1 MTPALVT
8 AAATLVVALGLSAA
22 TRNRVARGKLRFA
35 ALIALVALALAGAIR
50 VPALAASIPAG
61 VAALDG
67 LLVALAIIV
76 AAVAVALNPFLADR
90 PSARFPNIVQDA
102 VIVVL
107 AFVATTFVMR
117 DTGLVAASAAS
128 AVVVGFALQ
137 DTLGN
142 AFAGLA
148 IQIEKPFR
156 VGHWIRVGEHVGV
169 VEAITWRATKLRTRA
184 GAFVIVPN
192 SVISKEAIVN
202 FNEPVRPVRFS
213 VDIGA
218 TYAKGPNEVR
228 EALFEAVRRSPRA
241 LAEPAP
247 VVHLVDFG
255 NSAIVYRVKFW
266 VAEFAEEDAAL
277 DEVRTAIYYS
287 FARYGIEIPYP
298 IQIEYSREEAP
309 AALPIDAVASALAR
323 VDLFAPLDDDA
334 RRRLAARTRERMFGT
349 GEVIVRQG
357 EAGASLFVVHQGE
370 VVVRLEPDG
379 REVARTRP
387 GGVFGEMSL
396 LTGDPRTATV
406 AAASDSVVFEID
418 ATALRQVVLTQ
429 PEALDAMSRLVVE
442 RRAGL
447 DAAQAAARDDA
458 AIADQSRSLLD
469 RMRRFLRL

>member
-1 MTPALVT
+1 MILMT
-8 AAATLVVALGLSAA
+8 AAATAVIALALSFA
-22 TRNRVARGKLRFA
+22 TRNRVARGKLRSA
-35 ALIALVALALAGAIR
+35 AIVAVVSLGLAGAMR
-50 VPALAASIPAG
+50 VPALAAAIPPV
-61 VAALDG
+61 VAPLDD
-67 LLVALAIIV
+67 LLVFLAIII
-76 AAVAVALNPFLADR
+76 AAVALLLNPFLVDR

-107 AFVATTFVMR
+107 VFLATTFVLR
-117 DTGLVAASAAS
+117 DTGIIAASAAS

-142 AFAGLA
+142 AISGLA

-156 VGHWIRVGEHVGV
+156 VGHWIRIGEHVGV
-169 VEAITWRATKLRTRA
+169 VEEITWRATKLRTRA

-213 VDIGA
+213 LDIGA

-228 EALFEAVRRSPRA
+228 EALFEAVRRSSHA
-241 LAEPAP
+241 LLDPKPA
-247 VVHLVDFG
+247 VHLIDFG

-266 VAEFAEEDAAL
+266 VAEYADEDVAL
-277 DEVRTAIYYS
+277 DEVRTAIYYG
-287 FARYGIEIPYP
+287 FARHGIEIPYL
-298 IQIEYSREEAP
+298 IQVEYSRDEGS
-309 AALPIDAVASALAR
+309 AALPADAVAGVLAR
-323 VDLFAPLDDDA
+323 VDLFAPLDDAA
-334 RRRLAARTRERMFGT
+334 RAQLAARTKERMFGA

-357 EAGASLFVVHQGE
+357 DTGRSLFVVHRGE

-379 REVARTRP
+379 REVARTQP

-406 AAASDSVVFEID
+406 AAAQDSVVLEID
-418 ATALRQVVLTQ
+418 ADALREVVLSH
-429 PEALDAMSRLVVE
+429 PDAIDAISRLVVQ
-442 RRAGL
+442 RRVGL
-447 DAAQAAARDDA
+447 DAAHAAGRDEA
-458 AIADQSRSLLD
+458 TMTAQSASLID

>member
-1 MTPALVT
+1 MILVT
-8 AAATLVVALGLSAA
+8 AAVTAAVALALSLA

-35 ALIALVALALAGAIR
+35 AVIAVVALALAGAMR
-50 VPALAASIPAG
+50 VPELAAAIPPS
-61 VAALDG
+61 VAALDD
-67 LLVALAIIV
+67 LLVALAIIIG
-76 AAVAVALNPFLADR
+76 AVAILLNPFLADR

-107 AFVATTFVMR
+107 TFLATTFVLR
-117 DTGLVAASAAS
+117 DTGIVAASAAS

-142 AFAGLA
+142 AIAGLA

-156 VGHWIRVGEHVGV
+156 VGHWIKVGDHVGV
-169 VEAITWRATKLRTRA
+169 VEEITWRATKLRTRA

-213 VDIGA
+213 IDIGA

-228 EALFEAVRRSPRA
+228 EALFEAVHRSSHA
-241 LAEPAP
+241 LREPKP

-266 VAEFAEEDAAL
+266 VAEFAEEDTAL
-277 DEVRTAIYYS
+277 DELRTAIYYS
-287 FARYGIEIPYP
+287 FARHGIEIPYP
-298 IQIEYSREEAP
+298 IQVEYSREEAP
-309 AALPIDAVASALAR
+309 AALPASAVAGALAR
-323 VDLFAPLDDDA
+323 VDLFALLDDDA
-334 RRRLAARTRERMFGT
+334 REQLAARTMERVFGA

-357 EAGASLFVVHQGE
+357 ETGRSLFVVHRGE
-370 VVVRLEPDG
+370 VVIRLEPDG
-379 REVARTRP
+379 REVARTQP

-406 AAASDSVVFEID
+406 AAARDSVILEID
-418 ATALRQVVLTQ
+418 ADALRDVVLSR
-429 PEALDAMSRLVVE
+429 PEAIAAISRLVVE

-447 DAAQAAARDDA
+447 DKAQAAARDDA
-458 AIADQSRSLLD
+458 GLSAQSESLLD

>member
-1 MTPALVT
+1 MGALVT
-8 AAATLVVALGLSAA
+8 AAATAVLALGLSFA

-35 ALIALVALALAGAIR
+35 AVIAGSAMALSGAMR
-50 VPALAASIPAG
+50 VPSLAAAIPPP
-61 VAALDG
+61 VATLDV

-76 AAVAVALNPFLADR
+76 ALVAVLLNPFLADR

-107 AFVATTFVMR
+107 AFLATTFVMR
-117 DTGLVAASAAS
+117 DTGIVAASAAS

-142 AFAGLA
+142 AIAGLA

-156 VGHWIRVGEHVGV
+156 VSHWIRIGEHVGV
-169 VEAITWRATKLRTRA
+169 VEEITWRATKLRTRS

-213 VDIGA
+213 IDIGA
-218 TYAKGPNEVR
+218 TYSKGPNEVR
-228 EALFEAVRRSPRA
+228 EALLEAVHRSPHTLR
-241 LAEPAP
+241 EPKPA
-247 VVHLVDFG
+247 VRLLDFG
-255 NSAIVYRVKFW
+255 NSSIVYRVDFW
-266 VAEFAEEDAAL
+266 VAEYAAEEEAM
-277 DEVRTAIYYS
+277 DEVRTAIYYG
-287 FARYGIEIPYP
+287 FARHGIEIPYP
-298 IQIEYSREEAP
+298 IPSEYSREEAP
-309 AALPIDAVASALAR
+309 AALPPSAVAAALAR
-323 VDLFAPLDDDA
+323 VDLFAVLGVDA
-334 RRRLAARTRERMFGT
+334 RIQLAERTMERVFGA

-357 EAGASLFVVHQGE
+357 ETGRSLFVVHRGE

-379 REVARTRP
+379 REVARIQP

-406 AAASDSVVFEID
+406 AAARDSVVLEID
-418 ATALRQVVLTQ
+418 ADALRDAVLSR
-429 PEALDAMSRLVVE
+429 PDAAEAISRLVVE

-447 DAAQAAARDDA
+447 DKAHAAARDDA
-458 AIADQSRSLLD
+458 ALAAQSESLLG

>member
-1 MTPALVT
+1 MIAALVT
-8 AAATLVVALGLSAA
+8 AVVALGLSVA

-35 ALIALVALALAGAIR
+35 AVVAAAAA
-50 VPALAASIPAG
+50 ALAAAWRVPQLAAAIPPG
-61 VAALDG
+61 VGAIDE

-76 AAVAVALNPFLADR
+76 AGVAVLLNPFTVDR

-156 VGHWIRVGEHVGV
+156 VGHWIRVGEHVGI
-169 VEAITWRATKLRTRA
+169 VEEITWRATKLRTRA

-192 SVISKEAIVN
+192 SVMSKEALVN

-213 VDIGA
+213 LDIGA

-228 EALFEAVRRSPRA
+228 EALLEAVRRSTRA
-241 LAEPAP
+241 LAQPP
-247 VVHLVDFG
+247 PLVHLVDFG

-266 VAEFAEEDAAL
+266 VAEFSEEDAAL

-287 FARYGIEIPYP
+287 FARHGIEIPYP
-298 IQIEYSREEAP
+298 IQVEYSRDEAP
-309 AALPIDAVASALAR
+309 SNLAAEAVAAALGR
-323 VDLFAPLDDDA
+323 VDLFALLDDA
-334 RRRLAARTRERMFGT
+334 GRAQLAARTRERVFGA

-357 EAGASLFVVHQGE
+357 ETGASLFVVHQGE

-379 REVARTRP
+379 REVARTQA

-406 AAASDSVVFEID
+406 AAARDSVVLEID
-418 ATALRQVVLTQ
+418 AEALRGVLQ
-429 PEALDAMSRLVVE
+429 DRPALLDAISRLVVE

-447 DAAQAAARDDA
+447 EAAQAAAQDHGGLVDP
-458 AIADQSRSLLD
+458 SRTLLD

>member
-1 MTPALVT
+1 MIAALVT
-8 AAATLVVALGLSAA
+8 AVLALALSIA

-35 ALIALVALALAGAIR
+35 AVVAAVAA
-50 VPALAASIPAG
+50 VLAASWRVPEL
-61 VAALDG
+61 AAKLPPSLAAVDE
-67 LLVALAIIV
+67 LLVALAIII
-76 AAVAVALNPFLADR
+76 ASVAVLLNPFTSDR
-90 PSARFPNIVQDA
+90 PSARFPNILQDA
-102 VIVVL
+102 AIVVL

-117 DTGLVAASAAS
+117 DTGFVAASAAS
-128 AVVVGFALQ
+128 AVVVGLALQ

-142 AFAGLA
+142 AIAGLA

-169 VEAITWRATKLRTRA
+169 VEEITWRATKLRTRA

-192 SVISKEAIVN
+192 SVMSKEALVN

-213 VDIGA
+213 IDIGA

-228 EALFEAVRRSPRA
+228 EALFEAVRRSTRA
-241 LAEPAP
+241 LAQPAP

-266 VAEFAEEDAAL
+266 VAEFSEEDAAL

-287 FARYGIEIPYP
+287 FARHGIEIPYP
-298 IQIEYSREEAP
+298 IQVEYSREEAATAL
-309 AALPIDAVASALAR
+309 AADAVATALAR
-323 VDLFAPLDDDA
+323 VDLFGLLDDA
-334 RRRLAARTRERMFGT
+334 GRAQLAARTRERVFGA

-357 EAGASLFVVHQGE
+357 ETGTSLFVVHQGE

-379 REVARTRP
+379 REVARTQA

-406 AAASDSVVFEID
+406 AAARDSVVLEID
-418 ATALRQVVLTQ
+418 ADALRPVLQ
-429 PEALDAMSRLVVE
+429 DRPALADAISRLVVE

-447 DAAQAAARDDA
+447 EAAQAAAQDDPALA
-458 AIADQSRSLLD
+458 AQSRSLLD

>member
-1 MTPALVT
+1 VTLVT
-8 AAATLVVALGLSAA
+8 AAATVVVALALSFA

-35 ALIALVALALAGAIR
+35 AFIALVGVALAAAMR
-50 VPALAASIPAG
+50 VPQLAASIPPEIL
-61 VAALDG
+61 ALDD
-67 LLVALAIIV
+67 LAIALAIII
-76 AAVAVALNPFLADR
+76 ASVAVLLNPFRTDR

-107 AFVATTFVMR
+107 VFLTATYVLR

-156 VGHWIRVGEHVGV
+156 VGHWIKVGEHVGV
-169 VEAITWRATKLRTRA
+169 VEEITWRATKLRTRA

-192 SVISKEAIVN
+192 SVMSKEAIVN

-213 VDIGA
+213 IDVGA

-228 EALFEAVRRSPRA
+228 DALFEAVRRSTRA

-247 VVHLVDFG
+247 AIHLVDFG

-266 VAEFAEEDAAL
+266 VSEFAEEDAAL

-287 FARYGIEIPYP
+287 FARHGIEIPYP
-298 IQIEYSREEAP
+298 TQVEYSRQETP
-309 AALPIDAVASALAR
+309 AALPVSAMSAALGR
-323 VDLFAPLDDDA
+323 VDLFALLDDA
-334 RRRLAARTRERMFGT
+334 GLAQLAARTRERVFGT

-357 EAGASLFVVHQGE
+357 DSGTSLFVVHQGE
-370 VVVRLEPDG
+370 VVVRLEPEG

-396 LTGDPRTATV
+396 LTGEPRTATV
-406 AAASDSVVFEID
+406 AAAGDAVVLEID
-418 ATALRQVVLTQ
+418 AEALREVVLSR
-429 PEALDAMSRLVVE
+429 PELVEAISRLVVA

-447 DAAQAAARDDA
+447 DAAHAAARDEA
-458 AIADQSRSLLD
+458 HLTEQSRTLLD
-469 RMRRFLRL
+469 RMRRFLKL

>member
-1 MTPALVT
+1 MILVT
-8 AAATLVVALGLSAA
+8 AAATAAVALALSFA

-35 ALIALVALALAGAIR
+35 SVVALVALALAGAMR
-50 VPALAASIPAG
+50 VPELAAAIPPG
-61 VAALDG
+61 VAALDD
-67 LLVALAIIV
+67 LLVALAIIIATV
-76 AAVAVALNPFLADR
+76 ALLLNPFLADR

-107 AFVATTFVMR
+107 TFLATTFVLR
-117 DTGLVAASAAS
+117 DTGIVAASAAS

-142 AFAGLA
+142 AIAGLA

-156 VGHWIRVGEHVGV
+156 VGHWIKVGDHVGV
-169 VEAITWRATKLRTRA
+169 VEEITWRATKLRTRA

-213 VDIGA
+213 IDIGA
-218 TYAKGPNEVR
+218 TYGKSPNEVR
-228 EALFEAVRRSPRA
+228 EALFEAVRRSARA
-241 LAEPAP
+241 LSEPKP

-266 VAEFAEEDAAL
+266 VAEFSEEDAAL

-287 FARYGIEIPYP
+287 FARHGIEIPYP
-298 IQIEYSREEAP
+298 IQVEYSRDEAP
-309 AALPIDAVASALAR
+309 AALPSDAVAGALAR
-323 VDLFAPLDDDA
+323 VDLFAVLDDEA
-334 RRRLAARTRERMFGT
+334 RAQLAGRTIERVFGA

-357 EAGASLFVVHQGE
+357 ETGGSLFVVHRGE

-379 REVARTRP
+379 REVARTQP

-406 AAASDSVVFEID
+406 AAAKDSVVLEID
-418 ATALRQVVLTQ
+418 AEALRDVVLSR
-429 PEALDAMSRLVVE
+429 PDAIAAISRLVVE

-458 AIADQSRSLLD
+458 GLIAQSESLLD

>member
-1 MTPALVT
+1 VLLVATATVVIAL
-8 AAATLVVALGLSAA
+8 ALSFA

-35 ALIALVALALAGAIR
+35 ALVATVALALAGAMR
-50 VPALAASIPAG
+50 VPELAAAIPPG
-61 VAALDG
+61 VAALDD
-67 LLVALAIIV
+67 LLVALAIIIATV
-76 AAVAVALNPFLADR
+76 ALLLNPFLADR

-107 AFVATTFVMR
+107 TFLATTFVLR
-117 DTGLVAASAAS
+117 DTGIVAASAAS

-142 AFAGLA
+142 AIAGLA

-156 VGHWIRVGEHVGV
+156 VGHWIKVGDHVGV
-169 VEAITWRATKLRTRA
+169 VEEITWRATKLRTRA

-213 VDIGA
+213 IDIGA
-218 TYAKGPNEVR
+218 TYGKSPNEVR
-228 EALFEAVRRSPRA
+228 EALFEAVHRSARA
-241 LAEPAP
+241 LSEPKP

-266 VAEFAEEDAAL
+266 VAEFSEEDAAL

-287 FARYGIEIPYP
+287 FARHGIEIPYP
-298 IQIEYSREEAP
+298 IQVEYSRDEAP
-309 AALPIDAVASALAR
+309 AALPSDAVAGALAR
-323 VDLFAPLDDDA
+323 VDLFAVLDDAA
-334 RRRLAARTRERMFGT
+334 RAQLAARTLERVFGA

-357 EAGASLFVVHQGE
+357 ETGRSLFVVHRGE

-379 REVARTRP
+379 REVARTHP

-406 AAASDSVVFEID
+406 AAARDSVVLEID
-418 ATALRQVVLTQ
+418 ADALRDVVLSR
-429 PEALDAMSRLVVE
+429 PDAIAAISRLVIE

-458 AIADQSRSLLD
+458 GLAAQSQSLLD

>member
-1 MTPALVT
+1 MGVLVT
-8 AAATLVVALGLSAA
+8 AGTTAVLALALSVA

-35 ALIALVALALAGAIR
+35 AVVALIALVLSGAIH
-50 VPALAASIPAG
+50 VPALATAIPPG
-61 VAALDG
+61 VAALDE
-67 LLVALAIIV
+67 LLVGLAIIV
-76 AAVAVALNPFLADR
+76 GAVGVLLNPFLSDR
-90 PSARFPNIVQDA
+90 SSARFPNIVQDA

-107 AFVATTFVMR
+107 TFIATTFVMR

-156 VGHWIRVGEHVGV
+156 VGHWIKVGEHVGV

-192 SVISKEAIVN
+192 SVMSKEAIVN

-213 VDIGA
+213 IDIGA

-228 EALFEAVRRSPRA
+228 EALFEAVRRSTRA

-277 DEVRTAIYYS
+277 DEVRTGIYYS
-287 FARYGIEIPYP
+287 FARHGIEIPYP
-298 IQIEYSREEAP
+298 IQIEYSREEMP
-309 AALPIDAVASALAR
+309 ATLASEAVATALGG
-323 VDLFAPLDDDA
+323 VDLFALLDDGA
-334 RRRLAARTRERMFGT
+334 RRQLAARTRERVFGA

-357 EAGASLFVVHQGE
+357 DTGRSLFVIHQGE

-379 REVARTRP
+379 REVARTHA

-406 AAASDSVVFEID
+406 AAARDSVILEID
-418 ATALRQVVLTQ
+418 ADALRDVVLNRPDTI
-429 PEALDAMSRLVVE
+429 DAISRLVVE

-447 DAAQAAARDDA
+447 DAAQAAARDEA
-458 AIADQSRSLLD
+458 TLTAQSQSLID

>member
-1 MTPALVT
+1 MILVT
-8 AAATLVVALGLSAA
+8 AAATVVIALSLSFA

-35 ALIALVALALAGAIR
+35 AVVAVVGLGLAGAMR
-50 VPALAASIPAG
+50 VPELAAAIPPS
-61 VAALDG
+61 VAALDD
-67 LLVALAIIV
+67 LLVALAIIIGTV
-76 AAVAVALNPFLADR
+76 AILLNPFLSDR

-107 AFVATTFVMR
+107 TFLATTFVLR
-117 DTGLVAASAAS
+117 DTGIVAASAAS

-142 AFAGLA
+142 AIAGLA

-156 VGHWIRVGEHVGV
+156 VGHWIKVGDQVGV
-169 VEAITWRATKLRTRA
+169 VEEITWRATKLRTRA

-213 VDIGA
+213 IDVGA

-228 EALFEAVRRSPRA
+228 EALFEAVHRSSRA
-241 LAEPAP
+241 LREPKPA
-247 VVHLVDFG
+247 VHLVDFG

-266 VAEFAEEDAAL
+266 VAEFAEEDTAL

-287 FARYGIEIPYP
+287 FARHGIEIPYP
-298 IQIEYSREEAP
+298 IQVEYSREETQASLP
-309 AALPIDAVASALAR
+309 ANAVAGALAR
-323 VDLFAPLDDDA
+323 VDLFALLDDEA
-334 RRRLAARTRERMFGT
+334 RAQLAAQTMERVFGA

-357 EAGASLFVVHQGE
+357 DTGRSLFVVHRGE
-370 VVVRLEPDG
+370 VVIRLEPDG
-379 REVARTRP
+379 REVARTQP

-406 AAASDSVVFEID
+406 AAARDSVVLEID
-418 ATALRQVVLTQ
+418 ADALREVVLSR
-429 PEALDAMSRLVVE
+429 PDAIAAISRLVVE

-447 DAAQAAARDDA
+447 DKAQAASRDESGLA
-458 AIADQSRSLLD
+458 AQSESLLD

>member
-1 MTPALVT
+1 VTLVT
-8 AAATLVVALGLSAA
+8 AAATVVVALALSFA

-35 ALIALVALALAGAIR
+35 AFVGTGGLALAGAMR
-50 VPALAASIPAG
+50 VPALVAAIPAEIL
-61 VAALDG
+61 ALDD
-67 LLVALAIIV
+67 LLVALAIIIGT
-76 AAVAVALNPFLADR
+76 VAVLLNPFTVDR

-107 AFVATTFVMR
+107 VFLTTTFVLR

-137 DTLGN
+137 DKLGH

-148 IQIEKPFR
+148 IQVEKPFR
-156 VGHWIRVGEHVGV
+156 VGHWIKVGDHVGV
-169 VEAITWRATKLRTRA
+169 VEEITWRATKLRTRA

-213 VDIGA
+213 IDIGA

-228 EALFEAVRRSPRA
+228 EALFEAVRRSTRA

-247 VVHLVDFG
+247 AVHLVDFG

-266 VAEFAEEDAAL
+266 VAEFSEEDAAL

-287 FARYGIEIPYP
+287 FARHGIEIPYP
-298 IQIEYSREEAP
+298 IQVEYSREETP
-309 AALPIDAVASALAR
+309 ATLATDAVASALGR
-323 VDLFAPLDDDA
+323 VDLFALLDEDA
-334 RRRLAARTRERMFGT
+334 RRQLAARTRERVFGA

-357 EAGASLFVVHQGE
+357 DTGRSLFVVHQGE
-370 VVVRLEPDG
+370 VVIRLEPDG
-379 REVARTRP
+379 REVARTHA

-406 AAASDSVVFEID
+406 AAARDSVVLEID
-418 ATALRQVVLTQ
+418 ADALRDAVLNH
-429 PEALDAMSRLVVE
+429 PEALGAMSRLVVE

-447 DAAQAAARDDA
+447 DAAQAAARDEA
-458 AIADQSRSLLD
+458 GLTAQSQSLID

>member
-1 MTPALVT
+1 VILVT
-8 AAATLVVALGLSAA
+8 AAATAAVTFALSLA
-22 TRNRVARGKLRFA
+22 TRNRIARGKLRFA
-35 ALIALVALALAGAIR
+35 TLIAGVALALATAMR
-50 VPALAASIPAG
+50 VPQLAAAIPPPIAT
-61 VAALDG
+61 LDG
-67 LLVALAIIV
+67 LLIALAIIV
-76 AAVAVALNPFLADR
+76 GAVAVLLNPFLVDR

-102 VIVVL
+102 AIVVL
-107 AFVATTFVMR
+107 AFLVTTFVLR

-169 VEAITWRATKLRTRA
+169 VEEITWRATKLRTRA

-213 VDIGA
+213 LDIGA
-218 TYAKGPNEVR
+218 TYAKGPNDVR
-228 EALFEAVRRSPRA
+228 EALFEAVHRSSLA
-241 LAEPAP
+241 LREPKP

-287 FARYGIEIPYP
+287 FARNGIEIPYP
-298 IQIEYSREEAP
+298 IQVEYSREEAP
-309 AALPIDAVASALAR
+309 AALPANAVAGALAR
-323 VDLFAPLDDDA
+323 VDLFAVLDDDA
-334 RRRLAARTRERMFGT
+334 RAQLASRTVERVFGA

-357 EAGASLFVVHQGE
+357 DTGRSLFVVHRGE

-379 REVARTRP
+379 REVARTQP

-406 AAASDSVVFEID
+406 AAARDTVVLEID
-418 ATALRQVVLTQ
+418 AEALREVVLSR
-429 PEALDAMSRLVVE
+429 PASIAAISRLVVE

-458 AIADQSRSLLD
+458 GLVAQSESLLD

>member
-1 MTPALVT
+1 
-8 AAATLVVALGLSAA
+8 
-22 TRNRVARGKLRFA
+22 
-35 ALIALVALALAGAIR
+35 
-50 VPALAASIPAG
+50 
-61 VAALDG
+61 
-67 LLVALAIIV
+67 
-76 AAVAVALNPFLADR
+76 
-90 PSARFPNIVQDA
+90 
-102 VIVVL
+102 
-107 AFVATTFVMR
+107 
-117 DTGLVAASAAS
+117 
-128 AVVVGFALQ
+128 
-137 DTLGN
+137 
-142 AFAGLA
+142 
-148 IQIEKPFR
+148 
-156 VGHWIRVGEHVGV
+156 
-169 VEAITWRATKLRTRA
+169 
-184 GAFVIVPN
+184 VIVPN

-202 FNEPVRPVRFS
+202 FNEPVRPVRFA

-228 EALFEAVRRSPRA
+228 EALLEAVRRSPRA

-287 FARYGIEIPYP
+287 FARHGIEIPYP

-309 AALPIDAVASALAR
+309 AALPADAVAAALAR
-323 VDLFAPLDDDA
+323 VELFAPLGDDA
-334 RRRLAARTRERMFGT
+334 RRQLAAGTHERRFGA

-357 EAGASLFVVHQGE
+357 DSGESLFVVHQGE

-406 AAASDSVVFEID
+406 AAACDSVVLEID
-418 ATALRQVVLTQ
+418 AAAFRDVVLTH

-447 DAAQAAARDDA
+447 DAAHAAARDDA
-458 AIADQSRSLLD
+458 AITAQSRSLLD

>member
-1 MTPALVT
+1 MPVVATVT
-8 AAATLVVALGLSAA
+8 AAVAFALSLA
-22 TRNRVARGKLRFA
+22 TRIRVARGKLRFA
-35 ALIALVALALAGAIR
+35 ALIAVVALALAGALR
-50 VPALAASIPAG
+50 VPDLAAVIPPS
-61 VAALDG
+61 VAALDN
-67 LLVALAIIV
+67 LLIALAIIV
-76 AAVAVALNPFLADR
+76 ATVAVLLNPFLVDR

-102 VIVVL
+102 AIVVL
-107 AFVATTFVMR
+107 AFLVTTFVLR
-117 DTGLVAASAAS
+117 DTGIVAASAAS

-142 AFAGLA
+142 AIAGLA

-156 VGHWIRVGEHVGV
+156 VGHWIKVGEHVGV
-169 VEAITWRATKLRTRA
+169 VEEITWRATKLRTRA

-213 VDIGA
+213 LDVGA

-228 EALFEAVRRSPRA
+228 EALFEAVHRASRA
-241 LAEPAP
+241 LREPKP
-247 VVHLVDFG
+247 VVHLVDFA
-255 NSAIVYRVKFW
+255 NSSIVYRVKFW

-287 FARYGIEIPYP
+287 FARHGIEIPYP
-298 IQIEYSREEAP
+298 IQVEYSREEAA
-309 AALPIDAVASALAR
+309 AALPSDAVASALAR
-323 VDLFAPLDDDA
+323 VDLFAVLDDAA
-334 RRRLAARTRERMFGT
+334 RAQLAARTMERMYGA

-357 EAGASLFVVHQGE
+357 DTGRSLFVVHRGE

-379 REVARTRP
+379 REVARTHP

-406 AAASDSVVFEID
+406 AAARDSVVLEID
-418 ATALRQVVLTQ
+418 ADALRDVVLSR
-429 PEALDAMSRLVVE
+429 PDAIAAISRLVIE

-458 AIADQSRSLLD
+458 GLAAQSQSLLD

>member
-1 MTPALVT
+1 MPVVATVT
-8 AAATLVVALGLSAA
+8 AAVAFALSLA

-35 ALIALVALALAGAIR
+35 ALIAVVALALAGALR
-50 VPALAASIPAG
+50 VPDLAAVIPPS
-61 VAALDG
+61 VAALDN
-67 LLVALAIIV
+67 LLIALAIIV
-76 AAVAVALNPFLADR
+76 ATVAVLLNPFLVDR

-102 VIVVL
+102 AIVVL
-107 AFVATTFVMR
+107 AFLVTTFVLR
-117 DTGLVAASAAS
+117 DTGIVAASAAS

-142 AFAGLA
+142 AIAGLA

-156 VGHWIRVGEHVGV
+156 VGHWIKVGEHVGV
-169 VEAITWRATKLRTRA
+169 VEEITWRATKLRTRA

-213 VDIGA
+213 LDVGA

-228 EALFEAVRRSPRA
+228 EALFEAVHRASRA
-241 LAEPAP
+241 LREPKP
-247 VVHLVDFG
+247 VVHLVDFA
-255 NSAIVYRVKFW
+255 NSSIVYRVKFW

-287 FARYGIEIPYP
+287 FARHGIEIPYP
-298 IQIEYSREEAP
+298 IQVEYSREEAA
-309 AALPIDAVASALAR
+309 AALPSDAVASALAR
-323 VDLFAPLDDDA
+323 VDLFAVLDDAA
-334 RRRLAARTRERMFGT
+334 RAQLAARTMERMYGA

-357 EAGASLFVVHQGE
+357 DTGRSLFVVHRGE

-379 REVARTRP
+379 REVARTHP

-406 AAASDSVVFEID
+406 AAARDSVVLEID
-418 ATALRQVVLTQ
+418 ADALRDVVLSR
-429 PEALDAMSRLVVE
+429 PDAIAAISRLVIE

-458 AIADQSRSLLD
+458 GLAAQSQSLLD

>member
-1 MTPALVT
+1 VTLVT
-8 AAATLVVALGLSAA
+8 AAATVVVALALSFA

-35 ALIALVALALAGAIR
+35 AFVAAIGVALAAAMR
-50 VPALAASIPAG
+50 MPQLAAAIPPEIL
-61 VAALDG
+61 ALDD
-67 LLVALAIIV
+67 LAVALAVII
-76 AAVAVALNPFLADR
+76 AAVAVLLNPFLADR

-107 AFVATTFVMR
+107 VFLTTTYVLR

-156 VGHWIRVGEHVGV
+156 VGQWIRVGDHVGA
-169 VEAITWRATKLRTRA
+169 VEEITWRATKLRTRA
-184 GAFVIVPN
+184 GTFVVVPN
-192 SVISKEAIVN
+192 SVMSKEAIVN
-202 FNEPVRPVRFS
+202 FNEPFRHVRFS
-213 VDIGA
+213 IDIGA
-218 TYAKGPNEVR
+218 TYAKAPNEVR
-228 EALFEAVRRSPRA
+228 DALFEAVRRSPRA
-241 LAEPAP
+241 LSEPAP

-266 VAEFAEEDAAL
+266 AAEYSEEDAAL

-287 FARYGIEIPYP
+287 FARHGIEIPYP
-298 IQIEYSREEAP
+298 TQVEYSRQETP
-309 AALPIDAVASALAR
+309 TALPAGAVAEALAR
-323 VDLFAPLDDDA
+323 VDLFALLDDA
-334 RRRLAARTRERMFGT
+334 ERSQLAASARERVFGT

-357 EAGASLFVVHQGE
+357 DTGRSLFVVHQGD
-370 VVVRLEPDG
+370 VVVRIEPEG
-379 REVARTRP
+379 REVARIVA

-396 LTGDPRTATV
+396 LTGEPRTATV
-406 AAASDSVVFEID
+406 AAARDAAVLEID
-418 ATALRQVVLTQ
+418 ADALRPVLLSRPDLMETI
-429 PEALDAMSRLVVE
+429 SRLVVE

-447 DAAQAAARDDA
+447 DAAHAAARDDA
-458 AIADQSRSLLD
+458 HLADQSRSLLD